1 MYIYIHMLCIC
12 VYIYMHMD
20 ARTWKLWV
28 SSFSFEPEV
37 GFAAA
42 KSDGSALRE
51 LLNFGLLWV
60 SKNFGWPA

>member
-1 MYIYIHMLCIC
+1 MLCIC

-42 KSDGSALRE
+42 KSDGSVVVWGHPHYV
-51 LLNFGLLWV
+51 NF
-60 SKNFGWPA
+60 

>member
-42 KSDGSALRE
+42 KSDGSVVVWGHPHYV
-51 LLNFGLLWV
+51 NF
-60 SKNFGWPA
+60 